1 MPVFQV
7 GPPNPARG
15 GQPGFIDPME
25 AIKDQEK
32 AERFQN
38 LQGIVNSIAKR
49 DAQKRDQEKR
59 RVEALAEK
67 NLSREFRNL
76 ERFGDEKSYNEY
88 VESGKWIPKGLS
100 EEATGFLRKTYSGM
114 AEQGLSFFNA
124 EKNRIA
130 RQAVLKNTEAL
141 VDRVVTK
148 ELEGLAK
155 TDPRLVD
162 VTAIMKG
169 VVSGPEAEVR
179 GKIQEAFENSPIT
192 LTPLTEEEL
201 QAVIDKTVVNFKEKK
216 ETQRRAR
223 KDNQIAAKLLV
234 WQEDNPLD
242 YRSAESV
249 KKYRSTAFN
258 DDFSLKKSFA
268 KEILGENYTNEQFES
283 LQDIALKD
291 FNTAQQRS
299 NQSVLDSL
307 DSQRKAEITDV
318 YTRSQSQSD
327 DLRFIDASSS
337 EFGSRYDSFFKSV
350 DENIA
355 KLQKVVDSDPSRA
368 FDAQRTID
376 SLNIMKAT
384 AQRDFLYKSGLF
396 KSAQKRDGI
405 IGLSKLKISALIQD
419 GIKQGKLQP
428 DHSIED
434 LNNFLNGVFQDLGT
448 ITVEAGE
455 FTFDPEWMVNGFPTG
470 EGFRPG
476 DGGDLVDHA
485 MEESQRYLNAAIEDQ
500 QERIAIN
507 ALRGVSEGL
516 VSTYG
521 DEINKMIADGNYSD
535 ITSLFKEEFGIVS
548 EGFDLDEP
556 DLLTK
561 KAKSNLFMVYR
572 SRLKEFLREQL
583 NKQEISLNK
592 LPEVLAGVNS
602 SLTQLD
608 PELSGIVFSGKEINA
623 IKRAI
628 TTPEFMDKALE
639 DIDSKYRGALR
650 PGGENDL
657 DSLQKRVNDLIEG
670 EQWDENSNQFKALK
684 NRSTAINKS
693 VEELSEIEGNP
704 QLAFSPEWASPSRRR
719 TLAAGFKSEY
729 YPNFH
734 DSIFDETDQAAA
746 ERGRLLDRF
755 NEPSGPNA
763 YFDHVKN
770 FITETD
776 KFATETGN
784 EVARNFVTQFL
795 ADANSKIYKQL
806 SHLYATSSEI
816 RSTEKRK
823 NAAQSLVARL
833 SAAMPDSKFEKAVDK
848 MTPRDFARMSVDSSR
863 TELVAGFIE
872 AAGLPSEYNKSRF
885 QKNVL
890 SRLSFSDR
898 DIGLILANPE
908 YGDAVLVS
916 MFREVMGGRAP
927 IVAGER
933 ISFSAYLSDWKK
945 DQESL
950 KKQFQRPG
958 FFGDRTGKKPD
969 YIEISD
975 TEITS
980 DGRRLYVFKAFFP
993 DGSVE
998 EYNEIDR
1005 EYGVGVRQAPP
1016 ETEED
1021 FADEGALAPIGEK
1034 VAPEGTGIEFRS
1046 TREEVI
1052 LKEDEVPET
1061 APESPEETTPPV
1073 SEPVSGVLSIPELPR
1088 FVRTDAVKPLT
1099 EDEIEGLVVSLYE
1112 GNENNSFRE
1121 NIQSSVLYAF
1131 HPDAFSE
1138 GGTMEMA
1145 FGSIDMSMVEFVT
1158 SYRENSDY
1166 YSTSTFQTFGG
1177 EGRGDRSKVK
1187 SPNGLYEK
1195 EDLRK
1200 NPLFEDIYRSHEQI
1214 VKTIT
1219 HRVET
1224 AADPA
1229 SQGEMVGGV
1238 ALGAGGAYVGA
1249 KGGAVVGAKL
1259 LAPLGPPGVVAGGV
1273 AGFGIGGFFGYLLG
1287 GGTGESI
1294 GRTLG
1299 ADKAE
1304 QTAYINAFNPQSATP
1319 SEIRFMIYSLSRIQ
1333 EARESGE
1340 LKGNSYEDLSRFE
1353 RKILTDLSNIAPD
1366 TETFLG
1372 DLR

>member
-76 ERFGDEKSYNEY
+76 ERFGNEKSYNEY

-100 EEATGFLRKTYSGM
+100 EEATGFLQKTYLGM

-124 EKNRIA
+124 EKNRVA
-130 RQAVLKNTEAL
+130 QQAVLKNTEAL
-141 VDRVVTK
+141 VERVVTK

-179 GKIQEAFENSPIT
+179 DKIQKAFENSPIT
-192 LTPLTEEEL
+192 LTSLTEEQL

-223 KDNQIAAKLLV
+223 KNNQIAAKLAV
-234 WQEDNPLD
+234 WQGDNPLD
-242 YRSAESV
+242 YRSSESV
-249 KKYRSTAFN
+249 EEFASNAFKE
-258 DDFSLKKSFA
+258 DFSLKESFA
-268 KEILGENYTNEQFES
+268 KEVLGENYTREQFDS
-283 LQDIALKD
+283 LQDIALQD
-291 FNTAQQRS
+291 FNSAQKKNNEHRL
-299 NQSVLDSL
+299 NSL
-307 DSQRKAEITDV
+307 ETQRKAEITDV

-327 DLRFIDASSS
+327 DLRFIDASSG
-337 EFGSRYDSFFKSV
+337 EFESRYKSFFDSI

-355 KLQKVVDSDPSRA
+355 KLQGIVDSDPSRA

-376 SLNIMKAT
+376 SLSIMKKV
-384 AQRDFLYKSGLF
+384 AQRDLLYKSGLF

-428 DHSIED
+428 DHTIED
-434 LNNFLNGVFQDLGT
+434 LENFVNSVFQDLGT
-448 ITVEAGE
+448 ITVKAGE
-455 FTFDPEWMVNGFPTG
+455 FTFGSEWMVEGFPPG

-476 DGGDLVDHA
+476 DNGDLVDHA
-485 MEESQRYLNAAIEDQ
+485 RKESQKYLDAAIEDLREQ
-500 QERIAIN
+500 IAIN

-516 VSTYG
+516 VGAYG
-521 DEINKMIADGNYSD
+521 DEITEMIADGNYSG

-561 KAKSNLFMVYR
+561 AAKGNLFKVYR
-572 SRLKEFLREQL
+572 GRLKEFLREQL
-583 NKQEISLNK
+583 NKQYIPLDK
-592 LPEVLAGVNS
+592 LPEVLQGVNS

-623 IKRAI
+623 VKRTI
-628 TTPEFMDKALE
+628 TTPESMDKALE
-639 DIDSKYRGALR
+639 DIDVQYKYGLR
-650 PGGENDL
+650 PGGENYL
-657 DSLQKRVNDLIEG
+657 ESVGKRVGGLIDSK
-670 EQWDENSNQFKALK
+670 QWDESSQQFKALEK
-684 NRSTAINKS
+684 RFTAINKS
-693 VEELSEIEGNP
+693 RENLAEIEGNP
-704 QLAFSPEWASPSRRR
+704 QLAFDPDWRSLSKRPLSES
-719 TLAAGFKSEY
+719 FKSQY

-734 DSIFDETDQAAA
+734 DSIFEETNQAAA
-746 ERGRLLDRF
+746 ERGRLLDRL

-763 YFDHVKN
+763 YFDYVRN
-770 FITETD
+770 FVTETD

-806 SHLYATSSEI
+806 SHLVATSSDT

-823 NAAQSLVARL
+823 NVAQSLVARL
-833 SAAMPDSKFEKAVDK
+833 SAAMPDSKFQKEVKD
-848 MTPRDFARMSVDSSR
+848 MTNRDFARMSVESSR
-863 TELVAGFIE
+863 TELIAGFME
-872 AAGLPSEYNKSRF
+872 AAGLSSEDNTGLF
-885 QKNVL
+885 AKNVL
-890 SRLSFSDR
+890 SRLEISDR
-898 DIGLILANPE
+898 DVSLILANPE
-908 YGDAVLVS
+908 YGDAVLIS
-916 MFREVMGGRAP
+916 MFRKVMGGRAP
-927 IVAGER
+927 VVTGER
-933 ISFSAYLSDWKK
+933 SSFSAYLSDWKK
-945 DQESL
+945 HQEDL

-958 FFGDRTGKKPD
+958 WFGFGGKPD
-969 YIEISD
+969 YIEITD
-975 TEITS
+975 TEYTS
-980 DGRRLYVFKAFFP
+980 DMRRLYVYKAYFS
-993 DGSVE
+993 DGTVE
-998 EYNEIDR
+998 ERNEIDR
-1005 EYGVGVRQAPP
+1005 EYGVGVRQALP

-1021 FADEGALAPIGEK
+1021 FAAEPEEIGEK
-1034 VAPEGTGIEFRS
+1034 VAPEGTGIEFRP
-1046 TREEVI
+1046 TKEEVI
-1052 LKEDEVPET
+1052 LKEDEVP
-1061 APESPEETTPPV
+1061 APESPEEPTPESPEEPAPPV
-1073 SEPVSGVLSIPELPR
+1073 SEPISEVLTIPELPKYEPMGQH
-1088 FVRTDAVKPLT
+1088 KPLT
-1099 EDEIEGLVVSLYE
+1099 EDEIEDLVTSLYE
-1112 GNENNSFRE
+1112 GSNNSFRE
-1121 NIQSSVLYAF
+1121 NVQSSVFYAF

-1166 YSTSTFQTFGG
+1166 YSTSPFQTFGG

-1187 SPNGLYEK
+1187 SPNGLYKK
-1195 EDLRK
+1195 EDLRL
-1200 NPLFEDIYRSHEQI
+1200 NPLFKDIYTGHKQTVYS
-1214 VKTIT
+1214 IT

-1224 AADPA
+1224 AAGPA
-1229 SQGEMVGGV
+1229 FQGEVVGGV
-1238 ALGAGGAYVGA
+1238 ALGAGGAYGGAKVGA
-1249 KGGAVVGAKL
+1249 AAGAKM
-1259 LAPLGPPGVVAGGV
+1259 LAPLGPAGVAAGGV
-1273 AGFGIGGFFGYLLG
+1273 AGFGIGGLFGYLLG

-1294 GRTLG
+1294 GRALG
-1299 ADKAE
+1299 ADKEE

-1340 LKGNSYEDLSRFE
+1340 LQGNSYEDLSRFE